1 MKFYNFE
8 LKHLFDF
15 LLSLELL
22 GKQNRMRT
30 RFCKLLSEQ
39 INEIMEQKDRLIFDF
54 SKKDDDG
61 NPLYESLPGNK
72 VKYHLTDTASFNY
85 ELDILMKEEF
95 VIEENE
101 INKDMLETVAD
112 VLLNL
117 SIPLKGQEALMYER
131 YCEAFE
137 NLKF

>member
-1 MKFYNFE
+1 
-8 LKHLFDF
+8 
-15 LLSLELL
+15 
-22 GKQNRMRT
+22 MRT